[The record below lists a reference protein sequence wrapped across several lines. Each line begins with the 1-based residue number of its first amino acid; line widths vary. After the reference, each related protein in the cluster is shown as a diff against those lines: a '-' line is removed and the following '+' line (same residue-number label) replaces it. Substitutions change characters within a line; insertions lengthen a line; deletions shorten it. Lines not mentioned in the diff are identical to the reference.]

1 MVPLQNYYYLSQYL
15 EWFTIYITKSEV
27 KSDEKGLSYS
37 HDKICIQNLMK
48 ILFLD
53 FKLFH
58 FTNTHSL
65 FSPDRTEYISHH
77 GAPPLRKIK
86 LFFL

>member
-48 ILFLD
+48 ILFVD

-58 FTNTHSL
+58 FTNTHIPSFHL
-65 FSPDRTEYISHH
+65 IERNILVITELL
-77 GAPPLRKIK
+77 PFER
-86 LFFL
+86 